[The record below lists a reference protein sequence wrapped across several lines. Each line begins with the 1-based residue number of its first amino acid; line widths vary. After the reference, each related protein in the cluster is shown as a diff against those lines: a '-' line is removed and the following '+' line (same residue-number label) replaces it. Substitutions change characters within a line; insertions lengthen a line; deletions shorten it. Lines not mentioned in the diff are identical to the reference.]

1 MIPNVKETV
10 TLFGLDT
17 NSCDEYRLI
26 VISAKLIFLKIN
38 DLFSP
43 TTLFIYLTIFCLC
56 QTIYPVHS
64 LNTLRSYPT
73 VDDVTNTGDI
83 WSLNNQNKKKTM
95 DRIREFNRYLNS
107 IFLRQ
112 QFYPEE
118 NEEPYESRKFSVLS
132 NQNKRDYL
140 FLRG

>member
-1 MIPNVKETV
+1 MAYFHLQKFKQTEGICPN
-10 TLFGLDT
+10 
-17 NSCDEYRLI
+17 
-26 VISAKLIFLKIN
+26 FLQ
-38 DLFSP
+38 
-43 TTLFIYLTIFCLC
+43 LFIYLTIFCLC

-64 LNTLRSYPT
+64 LSTLRSYPT

-83 WSLNNQNKKKTM
+83 WSLNSQNKKKTM
-95 DRIREFNRYLNS
+95 DRLREFNRYLNS

>member
-1 MIPNVKETV
+1 MQTV
-10 TLFGLDT
+10 SFYCIYK
-17 NSCDEYRLI
+17 NKFSMAY
-26 VISAKLIFLKIN
+26 FHLKQQFQSTEGICLN
-38 DLFSP
+38 LLQ
-43 TTLFIYLTIFCLC
+43 LFIYLNLFCLC

-64 LNTLRSYPT
+64 LNTNTLRSSYPT
-73 VDDVTNTGDI
+73 VDDVTNTDDM
-83 WSLNNQNKKKTM
+83 WLLNDQNKKKTM
-95 DRIREFNRYLNS
+95 DRLREFNRYLNS

-118 NEEPYESRKFSVLS
+118 NEEPFDRRKFSVLS

>member
-1 MIPNVKETV
+1 MFQYKRSVHFYCIYKNK
-10 TLFGLDT
+10 
-17 NSCDEYRLI
+17 
-26 VISAKLIFLKIN
+26 
-38 DLFSP
+38 FSMAYFHLQQQFKS
-43 TTLFIYLTIFCLC
+43 TEGICLNLLQLFIYLNLFCLC

-64 LNTLRSYPT
+64 LNTLRSSYPT
-73 VDDVTNTGDI
+73 VDDITNTDDI
-83 WSLNNQNKKKTM
+83 WLTNDQNKKKTM
-95 DRIREFNRYLNS
+95 DRLREFNRYLNS

-118 NEEPYESRKFSVLS
+118 NEEPFDRRKFSVLS